1 MARKASKP
9 KLVPKPLGEIRQFD
23 ETNLTRLGLIS
34 AQERIAPTYT
44 TWKTTYDV
52 NGHDGEL
59 TCFSPSEVG
68 GVPHG
73 VDGDFV
79 TALNIL
85 YLEQG
90 ASIDGFVHSTA
101 YQLIQRAGFED
112 NGASYERLSESLRR
126 LRVAEYVIG
135 QAWRRRG
142 EGGNGW
148 ASVSFS
154 YISQIRQS
162 TPEHRGLSRGTTLSI
177 QLADPVAESIRNQYI
192 HPLDLEF
199 QVSLKR
205 PLTRALYRL
214 LNGRRYIES
223 DPLHPVSQ
231 FTVLVA
237 DWARDCKLTEV
248 VTARIK
254 RNLEEAHQELIR
266 RGYLQDVVFE
276 GRGSRATVTYIYG
289 QVGDSEQSVQV
300 MPDSPVV
307 QALIGQ
313 QVARNVAV
321 KLVRDYGETHVTTRL
336 ERFYALIA
344 SGYQPRQLGA
354 LLVDVIKDQDGKYTA
369 GEEVGV
375 VPPHVSPTSVR
386 KSSGAAVIP
395 ASAQTATLPPRARTD
410 SEEQR
415 RAEDARAEAEYRA
428 LPKEEQ
434 AARTVSALKM
444 ILRASVGESVL
455 SHIQAGVLSGQIDGR
470 DLLREASKAAME
482 MKLQGFVEDLRQ
494 LMGRAG

>member
-1 MARKASKP
+1 MARKVSKP
-9 KLVPKPLGEIRQFD
+9 KVSPKPLGEIRHFD
-23 ETNLTRLGLIS
+23 ETNLARLGLIS
-34 AQERIAPTYT
+34 AQERITPTYT

-79 TALNIL
+79 TALNTL

-90 ASIDGFVHSTA
+90 APVDGFVHSTA

-135 QAWRRRG
+135 RAWRRRG
-142 EGGNGW
+142 EGANGW
-148 ASVSFS
+148 ASVAFS

-162 TPEHRGLSRGTTLSI
+162 TPENRDLSRGTTLSI

-214 LNGRRYIES
+214 LNGRRYSEN
-223 DPLHPVSQ
+223 DPLHPVEQ
-231 FTVLVA
+231 FTVLVS

-254 RNLEEAHQELIR
+254 RNLDEAHQELIR
-266 RGYLQDVVFE
+266 RGYLQDVIFE
-276 GRGSRATVTYIYG
+276 GRGSKATVTYVYG
-289 QVGDSEQSVQV
+289 HLQSSEQSVQV
-300 MPDSPVV
+300 MPDSPLV
-307 QALIGQ
+307 QALIHQ

-321 KLVRDYGETHVTTRL
+321 KLVRDYGEVHVTARL
-336 ERFYALIA
+336 ERFVALLA

-354 LLVDVIKDQDGKYTA
+354 LLVDVIKDQDGKYASAGTA
-369 GEEVGV
+369 DGSQAVGV
-375 VPPHVSPTSVR
+375 R
-386 KSSGAAVIP
+386 KAPARSP
-395 ASAQTATLPPRARTD
+395 ASLTAVQTAVPALRART
-410 SEEQR
+410 ETAEQR
-415 RAEDARAEAEYRA
+415 DADDARAEAEYRA
-428 LPKEEQ
+428 LPREEQ

-444 ILRASVGESVL
+444 ILRNAAGEGTL
-455 SHIQAGVLSGQIDGR
+455 NYIQAAVLAGQIDGR
-470 DLLREASKAAME
+470 DLLREASKAAMD
-482 MKLQGFVEDLRQ
+482 MKLQAFVEDLRQ
-494 LMGRAG
+494 LVGRAG

>member
-44 TWKTTYDV
+44 TWKTSYDV

-148 ASVSFS
+148 ASVAFS

-214 LNGRRYIES
+214 LNGRRYIEN

-289 QVGDSEQSVQV
+289 QVDDSEQSVQV
-300 MPDSPVV
+300 MPDSPLV
-307 QALIGQ
+307 QALIAQ

-321 KLVRDYGETHVTTRL
+321 KLVRDYGETRVTARL
-336 ERFYALIA
+336 ERFNELLA

-354 LLVDVIKDQDGKYTA
+354 LLVDVIKDQDGKYTMP
-369 GEEVGV
+369 EEGMS
-375 VPPHVSPTSVR
+375 PPNMSPPTGRKPAATSP
-386 KSSGAAVIP
+386 SPQS
-395 ASAQTATLPPRARTD
+395 ATLPTRTRVE

-415 RAEDARAEAEYRA
+415 QAEDARAESEYRA

-455 SHIQAGVLSGQIDGR
+455 SHIQAGVLSGRIDGR

-494 LMGRAG
+494 LVGRAG

>member
-44 TWKTTYDV
+44 TWKTSYDV

-162 TPEHRGLSRGTTLSI
+162 TPEHRDLSRGTTLSI

-214 LNGRRYIES
+214 LNGRRYVEN

-289 QVGDSEQSVQV
+289 QVGASEQSVQV
-300 MPDSPVV
+300 MPDSPLV
-307 QALIGQ
+307 QALIGH

-321 KLVRDYGETHVTTRL
+321 KLVRDYGEPLVTTRL
-336 ERFYALIA
+336 ERFNALIA

-369 GEEVGV
+369 ADEGGTLLNM
-375 VPPHVSPTSVR
+375 PSPGAR
-386 KSSGAAVIP
+386 KSPGTASPAP
-395 ASAQTATLPPRARTD
+395 ASAQTATLPPRTRVE

-415 RAEDARAEAEYRA
+415 QAEDARAEAEYRA
-428 LPKEEQ
+428 LPREEQ

-455 SHIQAGVLSGQIDGR
+455 SHIQAGVLAGRIDGR

-494 LMGRAG
+494 LVGRAG